1 MPKKFQFT
9 YTDRLDPADLV
20 KNSQSPWIPVNGSNN
35 IPIAVNLKYD
45 GQYFTTS
52 NRKQM
57 ADLSNMSKVYEND
70 PSLSL
75 WSTFVPDPDQGFEV
89 PKGGGLEEVDRE
101 VNWRELTFNTPIIVT
116 DRDSGAPYDQ
126 AWLDVVM
133 KKQADT
139 YTSFDL
145 IPSTDGGY
153 PLFDDYYSGL
163 TFRAS
168 NSRVLLNIPASVSIK
183 APRLGSQVKG
193 MKRYLDPNSDSIDA
207 SNRIML
213 VKNGDGTFWQ
223 VPFDWTSGG
232 PLRFGGGYYDI
243 TGAVAVCF
251 YSGWQDGDMIEF
263 WY

>member
-1 MPKKFQFT
+1 MAKKFQFT
-9 YTDRLDPADLV
+9 FTDRLNPVDLV
-20 KNSQSPWIPVNGSNN
+20 KNGLSPWIPVNGSNN
-35 IPIAVNLKYD
+35 IPIALNLKYD
-45 GQYFTTS
+45 GQSFTAST
-52 NRKQM
+52 RKQVS
-57 ADLSNMSKVYEND
+57 DLNNMTRVYEND

-89 PKGGGLEEVDRE
+89 SKGGGLEPIKEDI
-101 VNWRELTFNTPIIVT
+101 WRELTFNVPIIVT

-126 AWLDVVM
+126 AWLDAVVT
-133 KKQADT
+133 KSADT

-145 IPSTDGGY
+145 IPSTDQGY
-153 PLFDDYYSGL
+153 PLFDNMYSGL

-168 NSRVLLNIPASVSIK
+168 NSRVLLNILASISVK

-193 MKRYLDPNSDSIDA
+193 MKRYLDPNGEDDGT
-207 SNRIML
+207 NRIML
-213 VKNGDGTFWQ
+213 VKNADGTFWQ
-223 VPFDWTSGG
+223 LPFDWTSGG
-232 PLRFGGGYYDI
+232 PFRFGGGYYDI